1 MTRGRVCSLS
11 QLLWPKQWWISLC
24 LKWPSP
30 AEIGLS
36 RLPSG
41 PDGVTQLGL
50 VYIKKPLI
58 QGPYQWECPSSCC
71 YIANLTQCEDRSRAR
86 DSSPLSL
93 LTTPCHS
100 VLDVSGALRFV
111 RPWAHC
117 LDFSVRRRW
126 EIIQIKSASTY
137 WDFQVSGRSRASTQP
152 CREKKFFLI
161 CWQNR
166 WN

>member
-1 MTRGRVCSLS
+1 MAEQGWMPKGRVCDLS
-11 QLLWPKQWWISLC
+11 QLLWPNQWWISRLI
-24 LKWPSP
+24 WPSP
-30 AEIGLS
+30 ARIGLS

-41 PDGVTQLGL
+41 PDGVTQMGL

-58 QGPYQWECPSSCC
+58 QGPYQWECPARCC
-71 YIANLTQCEDRSRAR
+71 YIAKLPQREDGSRAR
-86 DSSPLSL
+86 DSPILSL
-93 LTTPCHS
+93 LTPPYHS

-126 EIIQIKSASTY
+126 EIIQIKPASTY

-152 CREKKFFLI
+152 CRGKKKEF
-161 CWQNR
+161 
-166 WN
+166 